1 MVALTDRST
10 TSSAPRPR
18 DQLDEL
24 FGIHTVDD
32 LLRHYPRKYSDGMT
46 VRGEGEE
53 LELDEGEHVTFVDVI
68 TDVVVKPMKRQPGKR
83 QRTYAVVTLWEPA
96 DPKVTATFFNADYLV
111 KQLPKGA
118 RVMLSGEVSYFRQV
132 MQLTHPAFLVLDG
145 SGQGKGSKS
154 LAKIAEGPTGEE
166 DLLAA
171 FERDFFPI
179 YAASAKVQSWDIY
192 ACVRQVLAVLDP
204 VEDPLPESVRQQ
216 WNLCSEDEAL
226 RAIHL
231 AERVEDRDRAR
242 DRLAFDE
249 AVGLQ
254 WALVERRSRRAE
266 RHWVRLHRG
275 ATTGWPRR

>member
-1 MVALTDRST
+1 
-10 TSSAPRPR
+10 
-18 DQLDEL
+18 
-24 FGIHTVDD
+24 
-32 LLRHYPRKYSDGMT
+32 
-46 VRGEGEE
+46 
-53 LELDEGEHVTFVDVI
+53 
-68 TDVVVKPMKRQPGKR
+68 
-83 QRTYAVVTLWEPA
+83 
-96 DPKVTATFFNADYLV
+96 
-111 KQLPKGA
+111 
-118 RVMLSGEVSYFRQV
+118 MLSGEVSYFRQV

-145 SGQGKGSKS
+145 PGQGKGSKS
-154 LAKIAEGPTGEE
+154 LAKIAEGADDEA

-179 YAASAKVQSWDIY
+179 YPASAKVQSWDIY

-204 VEDPLPESVRQQ
+204 VEDPLPESVRRQ

-254 WALVERRSRRAE
+254 WALVERRYGELSETGPPAPRRNDGLAAA
-266 RHWVRLHRG
+266 LRG
-275 ATTGWPRR
+275 ALPVRADAGPDARCSTC